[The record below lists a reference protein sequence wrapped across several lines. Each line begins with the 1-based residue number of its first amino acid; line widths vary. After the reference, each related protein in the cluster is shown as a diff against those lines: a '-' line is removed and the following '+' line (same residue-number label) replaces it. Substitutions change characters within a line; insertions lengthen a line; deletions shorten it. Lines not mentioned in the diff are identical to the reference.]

1 MESLKRR
8 KTPYFFQTN
17 YIENNEHI
25 LRGLGRETATPN
37 TSIIVWHKGKEKK
50 KKEKRKT
57 NWIDGLLNSQGQWC
71 TGVDQLK
78 DIGENH
84 FKELF
89 TSSTPSR
96 LDEALLVVEKVIS
109 PDMSNK
115 LTQPFSA
122 TKIQQAICQMHL
134 SKALGPDGMSYL
146 F

>member
-1 MESLKRR
+1 MTQR
-8 KTPYFFQTN
+8 
-17 YIENNEHI
+17 
-25 LRGLGRETATPN
+25 
-37 TSIIVWHKGKEKK
+37 KK
-50 KKEKRKT
+50 KKT

-134 SKALGPDGMSYL
+134 SKASGPDGMSYL
-146 F
+146 LKKKYWHILGNDVIEAMLFFFVLRSYFEKK